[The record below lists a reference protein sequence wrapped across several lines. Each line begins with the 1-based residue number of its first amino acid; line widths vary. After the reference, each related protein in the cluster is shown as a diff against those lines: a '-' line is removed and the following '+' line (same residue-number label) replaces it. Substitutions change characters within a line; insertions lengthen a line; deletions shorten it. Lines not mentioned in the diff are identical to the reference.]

1 MSKMIDAAL
10 VQKANI
16 PQQKGF
22 LGMLDKVKQFI
33 WSIISFLKNLL
44 SLLKT
49 KIRGVVKG
57 FRVLL
62 RKTRDGIIRITKNY
76 TYEQEI
82 DKWHEVIINQNIEE
96 NSVPNKIME
105 DLSIQ
110 EEFDLSEAV
119 TLVLNN

>member
-1 MSKMIDAAL
+1 MSKMIDATL

-22 LGMLDKVKQFI
+22 WGMLDKVKQFI

-105 DLSIQ
+105 DLSMQ